1 MKFVVKNNSIMKNI
15 STLILLSI
23 FALSCNC
30 KKNITETPTQNINR
44 VWMLVEFKDYK
55 KEYFVEKKAFL
66 DIINK
71 ERATSK
77 MGCNNLSFSYSIID
91 GKSIQFSQ
99 GIATRMFCQDNMKL
113 ETDFLASITTMNSF
127 SINAHKLT
135 LTSASGEKMV
145 FVAQDW
151 D

>member
-1 MKFVVKNNSIMKNI
+1 
-15 STLILLSI
+15 
-23 FALSCNC
+23 
-30 KKNITETPTQNINR
+30 
-44 VWMLVEFKDYK
+44 MLVEFIDYK
-55 KEYFVEKKAFL
+55 KEYFVEQKAFL
-66 DIINK
+66 DMTNS

-77 MGCNNLSFSYSIID
+77 MACNNLSFSYLIKD

-99 GIATRMFCQDNMKL
+99 GIATRMYCQDNMKL

-135 LTSASGEKMV
+135 LTSSKGEKMV

>member
-1 MKFVVKNNSIMKNI
+1 MKKTSILV
-15 STLILLSI
+15 LIIMS
-23 FALSCNC
+23 FSCNC

-44 VWMLVEFKDYK
+44 IWMLVEFKEYK

-66 DIINK
+66 DMTNS
-71 ERATSK
+71 ENVSAN
-77 MGCNNLSFSYSIID
+77 MGCITQNFSYSI
-91 GKSIQFSQ
+91 KNNSIKFKEK
-99 GIATRMFCQDNMKL
+99 IRINMKCQEMKL
-113 ETDFLASITTMNSF
+113 DIDFANSIIEMNSF

-135 LTSASGEKMV
+135 LTSNNGEKMV

>member
-1 MKFVVKNNSIMKNI
+1 MKKTSI
-15 STLILLSI
+15 LILIIMS
-23 FALSCNC
+23 FSCNC

-44 VWMLVEFKDYK
+44 IWMLVEFKEYK

-66 DIINK
+66 DMTNS
-71 ERATSK
+71 ENVSAN
-77 MGCNNLSFSYSIID
+77 MGCITQNFSYSI
-91 GKSIQFSQ
+91 KNNSIKFKEK
-99 GIATRMFCQDNMKL
+99 IRINMKCQEMKL
-113 ETDFLASITTMNSF
+113 DIDFANSIIEMNSF

-135 LTSASGEKMV
+135 LTSNNGEKMV

>member
-1 MKFVVKNNSIMKNI
+1 MKNLSI
-15 STLILLSI
+15 LILVS
-23 FALSCNC
+23 FFTLSCNC
-30 KKNITETPTQNINR
+30 KKNATETPTQNINR

-55 KEYFVEKKAFL
+55 KEFFVEKKAFL
-66 DIINK
+66 DMTNS

-77 MGCNNLSFSYSIID
+77 MGCNNLSFSYLIKD

-99 GIATRMFCQDNMKL
+99 GIATRMYCQDNMKL
-113 ETDFLASITTMNSF
+113 ENDFLESITSMTSF
-127 SINAHKLT
+127 SVLGHKLT
-135 LTSASGEKMV
+135 LTSKAGQKMV

>member
-1 MKFVVKNNSIMKNI
+1 MKKP
-15 STLILLSI
+15 LILILASI

-30 KKNITETPTQNINR
+30 KKNATETPTQNINR

-66 DIINK
+66 DMTNS

-77 MGCNNLSFSYSIID
+77 MGCNNLSFSYSIKD
-91 GKSIQFSQ
+91 NKSIQFSQ
-99 GIATRMFCQDNMKL
+99 GIATRMYCEDAMKL
-113 ETDFLASITTMNSF
+113 ENDFLNEIPSIKNYKVEGHF
-127 SINAHKLT
+127 LT
-135 LTSASGEKMV
+135 LTSSNGKKMV